1 MINRNPANP
10 TVKLLCTRIVQSC
23 AALVVFLPAVGC
35 WKSSAPPARPNAK
48 VVVAAPLKMSIVE
61 WDEFVGRFAAIE
73 SVNVRARVS
82 GYLEET
88 RFQEGQLVQAGDVL
102 AVIDRRPF
110 VSEVNRNRA
119 NLKAAEALL
128 AQANAAVSQAESTS
142 KRAQI
147 HRDLTIKEFNRQT
160 SLRRQN
166 ATAQQDF
173 EIAEAELAQ
182 AEADV
187 AVAASGIESAKS
199 SIASAQAAI
208 SVAKANLD
216 LAELNL
222 QYTEIRSPIVGRIS
236 HRYVTEGNLISGGS
250 NDATLITT
258 IVSMNPI
265 HCYFDADEQTY
276 LKYTR
281 LSSEGK
287 RPSSRDVRNPV
298 YLAVA
303 DEVGVYPHQGHMD
316 FVENQMDVNTGTIRG
331 RAIFPNDDLKL
342 TPGLFARVRLPGSPR
357 YEAILIPDKAIGTDQ
372 AEKFVLIVNA
382 ENKIER
388 RLVTL
393 GTLSHGLRIIR
404 KGLEG
409 NERVVISGQQ
419 RARPG
424 AEVSVTEEQVKPGPE
439 PLPDDYQPVPE
450 EKWLIPKRK
459 PAANVDVPVSK
470 PSTRAMPEE
479 KEISG
484 PTMRLRGES

>member
-1 MINRNPANP
+1 MP
-10 TVKLLCTRIVQSC
+10 
-23 AALVVFLPAVGC
+23 
-35 WKSSAPPARPNAK
+35 
-48 VVVAAPLKMSIVE
+48 IVE
-61 WDEFVGRFAAIE
+61 WDEFTGRFAAIE

-88 RFQEGQLVQAGDVL
+88 LFKEGQDVHAGDVL

-110 VSEVNRNRA
+110 VSEVNRNSA
-119 NLKAAEALL
+119 NLKASEALL
-128 AQANAAVSQAESTS
+128 TQANAAVNQAESTS
-142 KRAQI
+142 KRSEI

-187 AVAASGIESAKS
+187 AVAASGVESAKS
-199 SIASAQAAI
+199 AVAGAEAAI
-208 SVAKANLD
+208 SVAKANLE

-222 QYTEIRSPIVGRIS
+222 QYTKIRSPIDGRIS
-236 HRYVTEGNLISGGS
+236 RRYVTDGNLISGGS

-258 IVSMNPI
+258 IVSINPI

-287 RPSSRDVRNPV
+287 RRSSRDVRNPV

-303 DEVGVYPHQGHMD
+303 DELGIFPHVGHMD
-316 FVENQMDVNTGTIRG
+316 FVENQIDVHTGTIRG

-357 YEAILIPDKAIGTDQ
+357 YDAILIPDKAVGTDQ
-372 AEKFVLIVNA
+372 AEKFVLIVNH

-388 RLVTL
+388 RLITL
-393 GTLSHGLRIIR
+393 GPLSHGLRIIR
-404 KGLEG
+404 KGLDG
-409 NERVVISGQQ
+409 SERVVIAGQQ

-424 AEVSVTEEQVKPGPE
+424 AEVSFTEEQAKPGPE
-439 PLPDDYQPVPE
+439 PLPDEYQPVPE
-450 EKWLIPKRK
+450 DKWLTPKRK
-459 PAANVDVPVSK
+459 PAANVNVPVSD
-470 PSTRAMPEE
+470 PAQNPIDGNTSR
-479 KEISG
+479 SL
-484 PTMRLRGES
+484 MRDGGES